1 MAGSKR
7 QSENPID
14 VPGGSVVE
22 NRSRGHIPKRILE
35 GIEEPIFDALPQR
48 VLDNLR
54 RPASENAL
62 VWNLLYPLAKP
73 RISLSSLLAL
83 RPLWGTSLEADDD
96 SLEPYFWGYGIPG
109 HVLQDLEEALQRVNG
124 PGPRTEVDVLLV
136 GETNLVLVEAKNRS
150 GLGRCSRYQAGRCP
164 EMHQADAAG
173 IDPCRYWDSPEA
185 LFSEML
191 DFGPRPAPDGPTPA
205 CSQHYQLARTLLV
218 GRALSE
224 KRDAKLHMWMI
235 VPRRRGGSLQRAWV
249 DFCDRLLDDELWR
262 RMRVLAWEDVQGLR

>member
-1 MAGSKR
+1 
-7 QSENPID
+7 
-14 VPGGSVVE
+14 VPGESVVE
-22 NRSRGHIPKRILE
+22 NRSRGHIPKRIIE

-73 RISLSSLLAL
+73 HISLASLLAL
-83 RPLWGTSLEADDD
+83 RPLWGTSSLEMEDDC
-96 SLEPYFWGYGIPG
+96 LEPYFWGFGISG
-109 HVLQDLEEALQRVNG
+109 FVLQDLDRALQRING
-124 PGPRTEVDVLLV
+124 PGPRTEVDVLMV
-136 GETNLVLVEAKNRS
+136 GEHNLVLVEAKNKS

-164 EMHQADAAG
+164 EMHQADDVDIEA
-173 IDPCRYWDSPEA
+173 CRYWNAPGA

-191 DFGPRPAPDGPTPA
+191 DIGPRPVPDGPAPA

-218 GRALSE
+218 GRELSAQQ
-224 KRDAKLHMWMI
+224 KTTLHMWMI
-235 VPRRRGGSLQRAWV
+235 VPRRRWGSMQRIWV
-249 DFCDRLLDDELWR
+249 DFCDRLLDDALWR